1 MPSSNRLRRLGL
13 VGLGLVALA
22 ASPARGADDEVSKL
36 KDLLRKNTLALRE
49 AQDQNATLA
58 AKQAQMTAELDAA
71 NKKLADADA
80 AAKRAADLQA
90 AVDSAKGETQQC
102 TQRLEETQTVLG
114 KWQTSY
120 EQAATVAKARDAAA
134 RDFEAKYKESD
145 ARFGQCK
152 VKNDGLEK
160 VARELLEKL
169 GDRGF
174 MEAMEGNE
182 PFLQLHRVELENL
195 IQTYQDAMH
204 DAEVRK
210 DP

>member
-1 MPSSNRLRRLGL
+1 MPSSDRLRRLGL
-13 VGLGLVALA
+13 VSLGLVALA
-22 ASPARGADDEVSKL
+22 ATPALGADDEVSKL

-71 NKKLADADA
+71 NKKLADAEA
-80 AAKRAADLQA
+80 AAKRAADLQT

-114 KWQTSY
+114 KWQTAY
-120 EQAATVAKARDAAA
+120 EQAAAVAKARDAAA

-145 ARFGQCK
+145 AGFGQCK

-160 VARELLEKL
+160 VARELLDKL

-174 MEAMEGNE
+174 MEALEGNE

-195 IQTYQDAMH
+195 IQNYQDAMR
-204 DAEVRK
+204 DAEVHK
-210 DP
+210 SP